1 MQPSG
6 PTALRRVALG
16 RDGTAQ
22 IKALLDGDKPL
33 YQEPL
38 Y

>member
-1 MQPSG
+1 LGSRI
-6 PTALRRVALG
+6 ALA

-22 IKALLDGDKPL
+22 IKALLDGATTL
-33 YQEPL
+33 FQEPL